1 MQSFAVVTLP
11 PRAVVTTYRH
21 WKSTVGRRGLKTAI
35 TRGSWLRAGWPGRAA
50 ELRETAG
57 KLPERRSAV
66 RGSVGAV
73 KPAGAIVRQRR
84 AGLLFGVTLLASGCG
99 GVGQD
104 GAAGQAPTSSAST
117 VATPPGTAATIVKP
131 CLQGTGS
138 AKPFRFRTSAGATL
152 VGVVLGR
159 GRTGLV
165 LGHQRGSDLCEWLP
179 RAQAFAEQ
187 GYQVLA
193 FDFQGYGDSQP
204 GSGTDTGIDT
214 DVVAAAEQLRR
225 RGATRIVLI
234 GSSMGGTAV
243 LSAATR
249 IRPPVAGVVS
259 LSGPT
264 VFQDVDA
271 GAAISRLRVP
281 VLLVVGADDELFVDD
296 AKAMYRAASTRD
308 KRLLI
313 IPGGGHGTS
322 MLEFGE
328 DAPKVLAAVRK
339 FIADHTRR

>member
-1 MQSFAVVTLP
+1 M
-11 PRAVVTTYRH
+11 
-21 WKSTVGRRGLKTAI
+21 
-35 TRGSWLRAGWPGRAA
+35 
-50 ELRETAG
+50 
-57 KLPERRSAV
+57 
-66 RGSVGAV
+66 
-73 KPAGAIVRQRR
+73 KPAGEIVRQRR

-99 GVGQD
+99 GVGQEE

-131 CLQGTGS
+131 CLQGAGS
-138 AKPFRFRTSAGATL
+138 AKPFRFRTGAGATL

-165 LGHQRGSDLCEWLP
+165 LGHQVGSDLCEWLP
-179 RAQAFAEQ
+179 QAQAFAEQ

-204 GSGTDTGIDT
+204 GSGTDAGIDT

-225 RGATRIVLI
+225 RGATGIVLV

-259 LSGPT
+259 LSGPAS
-264 VFQDVDA
+264 FQGVDA

-281 VLLVVGADDELFVDD
+281 VLLVVCADDQPFVDD
-296 AKAMYRAASTRD
+296 ARAMYRAAPTRD
-308 KRLLI
+308 KRLLV
-313 IPGGGHGTS
+313 IPGGGHGTG

-328 DAPKVLAAVRK
+328 DAPRVLAAVRK

>member
-1 MQSFAVVTLP
+1 MLVVLVMLAASCVGSGRDQDAASRARATPTSTLGP
-11 PRAVVTTYRH
+11 PATTAA
-21 WKSTVGRRGLKTAI
+21 AI
-35 TRGSWLRAGWPGRAA
+35 T
-50 ELRETAG
+50 
-57 KLPERRSAV
+57 
-66 RGSVGAV
+66 
-73 KPAGAIVRQRR
+73 
-84 AGLLFGVTLLASGCG
+84 
-99 GVGQD
+99 
-104 GAAGQAPTSSAST
+104 
-117 VATPPGTAATIVKP
+117 KP
-131 CLQGTGS
+131 CLQGAAS
-138 AKPFRFRTSAGATL
+138 AEVVRFRTSAGAIL

-179 RAQAFAEQ
+179 QAQAFASR
-187 GYQVLA
+187 GYRVLA
-193 FDFQGYGDSQP
+193 FDFAGFGDSQA
-204 GSGTDTGIDT
+204 GSGPDARVDT
-214 DVVAAAEQLRR
+214 DVAAAAEQLRR

-296 AKAMYRAASTRD
+296 ARAMYRAAPVGD
-308 KRLLI
+308 KRLLVV
-313 IPGGGHGTS
+313 PGGGHGTS
-322 MLEFGE
+322 LLEFGQ
-328 DAPKVLAAVRK
+328 DAPRVLAAVRR
-339 FIADHTRR
+339 FIAQHTHR